1 MTDDAALTRV
11 LSEIQRRGAIGRG
24 PIDAA
29 IAHARRFVA
38 ALPEPVPGVDVIAVD
53 LGSGGG
59 LPGLVIAVDRPDV
72 HLTLIERREKR
83 ADLLRYG
90 VRALDLTDRVEVVAS
105 DVETVI
111 SAGGRGPIEG
121 DSAVR
126 DAVVRGSVVR
136 GSVVR
141 GSVDAVT
148 ARSFAPPLVVLG
160 IAGRLLRPGG
170 TCIISDPPD
179 GRDRW
184 TPGDLAALS
193 FDDDGRHDG
202 VHRFRRH

>member
-38 ALPEPVPGVDVIAVD
+38 VLPEPVSGVDVITVD

-72 HLTLIERREKR
+72 RLMLIERREKR

-90 VRALDLTDRVEVVAS
+90 VRALDLTDRVEVVAA

-111 SAGGRGPIEG
+111 TSHSHQL
-121 DSAVR
+121 D
-126 DAVVRGSVVR
+126 RGSVVR

-141 GSVDAVT
+141 GSVDVVT
-148 ARSFAPPLVVLG
+148 ARSFAPPLAVLG
-160 IAGRLLRPGG
+160 VAGRLLRPGG

-184 TPGDLAALS
+184 TSSDLAALS
-193 FDDDGRHDG
+193 FDDDERHDG

>member
-72 HLTLIERREKR
+72 RLMLIERREKR

-90 VRALDLTDRVEVVAS
+90 VRALDLLDRVEVVAA

-111 SAGGRGPIEG
+111 TSHSRQLG
-121 DSAVR
+121 
-126 DAVVRGSVVR
+126 RGSVDP

-141 GSVDAVT
+141 GSVDVVT
-148 ARSFAPPLVVLG
+148 ARSFAPPLAVLG
-160 IAGRLLRPGG
+160 VAGRLLRPGG

-184 TPGDLAALS
+184 TSSDLAALS
-193 FDDDGRHDG
+193 FDDDERHDG

>member
-72 HLTLIERREKR
+72 RLTLIERREKR

-90 VRALDLTDRVEVVAS
+90 VRALDLTDRVEVVAA

-111 SAGGRGPIEG
+111 TSHSRPLA
-121 DSAVR
+121 
-126 DAVVRGSVVR
+126 R

-141 GSVDAVT
+141 GSVDVVT
-148 ARSFAPPLVVLG
+148 ARSFAPPLAVLG
-160 IAGRLLRPGG
+160 VAARLLRPGG

-184 TPGDLAALS
+184 TSNDLAALS
-193 FDDDGRHDG
+193 FDDVERHDG

>member
-29 IAHARRFVA
+29 IAHARRFVG
-38 ALPEPVPGVDVIAVD
+38 ALPEPVSGVDVTVVD

-59 LPGLVIAVDRPDV
+59 LPGLVIAADRPDL

-90 VRALDLTDRVEVVAS
+90 VRALDLADRVEVVAA

-111 SAGGRGPIEG
+111 TAGDRGPT
-121 DSAVR
+121 D
-126 DAVVRGSVVR
+126 RGPTDR
-136 GSVVR
+136 GPTDV
-141 GSVDAVT
+141 VT

-160 IAGRLLRPGG
+160 IAGRLLRQGG
-170 TCIISDPPD
+170 SCIISDPPD

-184 TPGDLAALS
+184 TPGDLAALG

-202 VHRFRRH
+202 VHRFQRR

>member
-38 ALPEPVPGVDVIAVD
+38 ALPEPVPGVDVITVD

-72 HLTLIERREKR
+72 QLTLVERREKR

-90 VRALDLTDRVEVVAS
+90 VRALDLADRVEVVAA
-105 DVETVI
+105 DVEAVITAGDAGTVE
-111 SAGGRGPIEG
+111 R
-121 DSAVR
+121 R
-126 DAVVRGSVVR
+126 
-136 GSVVR
+136 
-141 GSVDAVT
+141 SVDVVT
-148 ARSFAPPLVVLG
+148 ARSFAPPLVVLS
-160 IAGRLLRPGG
+160 IAGRLLRPDG

-184 TPGDLAALS
+184 TAGDLAALS

-202 VHRFRRH
+202 VHRFRRR

>member
-72 HLTLIERREKR
+72 RLMLIERREKR

-90 VRALDLTDRVEVVAS
+90 VRALDLLDRVEVVAA

-111 SAGGRGPIEG
+111 TSHSRQLG
-121 DSAVR
+121 
-126 DAVVRGSVVR
+126 RGSVDPGSVDP

-141 GSVDAVT
+141 GSVDVVT
-148 ARSFAPPLVVLG
+148 ARSFAPPLAVLG
-160 IAGRLLRPGG
+160 VAGRLLRPGG

-184 TPGDLAALS
+184 TSSDLAALS
-193 FDDDGRHDG
+193 FDDDERHDG

>member
-29 IAHARRFVA
+29 ITHARRFVG
-38 ALPEPVPGVDVIAVD
+38 ALPEPVPGVVVTVID

-72 HLTLIERREKR
+72 HLTLVERREKR

-90 VRALDLTDRVEVVAS
+90 VRALDLVDRVEVIAA

-111 SAGGRGPIEG
+111 TASDRDPLDRDPI
-121 DSAVR
+121 
-126 DAVVRGSVVR
+126 
-136 GSVVR
+136 
-141 GSVDAVT
+141 DAVT
-148 ARSFAPPLVVLG
+148 ARSFAPPLVVLR

-170 TCIISDPPD
+170 CCIISDPPD

-184 TPGDLAALS
+184 TPGDLAALG

-202 VHRFRRH
+202 VHRFRRR